1 MIRRAE
7 VQGFRGLN
15 VTADLKKVNIVVG
28 ENGTGKTSFLEALF
42 LATLFQSDMSEA
54 DITNS
59 FNYAMVSRGDML
71 SAFSALSDSTVTLMD
86 EDASSTNG
94 RNIVNF
100 KKKDIY
106 SLEVYVND
114 DKVAEISVKRAQ
126 ISLEGLS
133 GPIFLPVANLI
144 KRVNNGY
151 SPFYISTF
159 FDNSTN
165 PERIFSIAR
174 RKNKKIE
181 SKFEILQDEYGMFK
195 LYYGSIPAY
204 VIGRGILKREMIR
217 LGLAA
222 SNLLLI
228 DEIEDSLH
236 PDLVMQ
242 VLQDIKHSNAQV
254 VFTTHVNEV
263 VKMASK
269 VFDDNEVAVIYLTKR
284 GYKVYRLS
292 ELSEF
297 EKPLSWLG
305 YV

>member
-1 MIRRAE
+1 MIRRVE

-54 DITNS
+54 DLTNS

-86 EDASSTNG
+86 EDANSING
-94 RNIVNF
+94 KNIVNF

-165 PERIFSIAR
+165 PERIFSIVR

-195 LYYGSIPAY
+195 LYYGSLPAY

-242 VLQDIKHSNAQV
+242 VLQDIKHSDAQV

>member
-15 VTADLKKVNIVVG
+15 VTVDLKKVNIVVG

-54 DITNS
+54 DLTNS

-94 RNIVNF
+94 KNTVNF

-133 GPIFLPVANLI
+133 GPIFLPVTNLI
-144 KRVNNGY
+144 KRVNNRY

-181 SKFEILQDEYGMFK
+181 SKFEILQDEYGIFK
-195 LYYGSIPAY
+195 LYYGSLPAY

-284 GYKVYRLS
+284 GYKVYKLS

-297 EKPLSWLG
+297 EEPLSWTG